1 MESANFAFLG
11 DPELAAGL
19 GKKGTCTDLC
29 MYDRKRDGWLRTY
42 VAPCGFPEKIQPL
55 IQAVNMGESA
65 VLCVSALDRFAG
77 EQIVALDLLGVE
89 RGVLCHSESVDPE
102 RLEEAVRGT
111 VVDGYRRS
119 PPGGL
124 GEAVAGIKPAPARGP
139 ARVVADHCFDV
150 KGAGTVVLGRVASG
164 TVRRHDTMKLL
175 PGGGDALVKSIQMHD
190 DPVDEASFPARVGLA
205 VKCADKVQRGDV
217 LCSGEL
223 PRVIESAE
231 LDFSPTKYYRGGLHE
246 GLTCVA
252 VCGLQARA
260 ARIES
265 TEPFTLRFDKPVA
278 YSGETVVVLR
288 PESSPVRIAGGGRAL
303 SQKTAD

>member
-42 VAPCGFPEKIQPL
+42 VAPSGFPEKIQPL
-55 IQAVNMGESA
+55 IQAVNMGEAA
-65 VLCVSALDRFAG
+65 VLCVSKLDRFAG

-89 RGVLCHSESVDPE
+89 RGVLCHAESVDPG
-102 RLEEAVRGT
+102 RLEDAVRGT
-111 VVDGYRRS
+111 VVEGYARAAPDGLS
-119 PPGGL
+119 S
-124 GEAVAGIKPAPARGP
+124 AVAGIGSAPAGGP

-150 KGAGTVVLGRVASG
+150 RGVGTVVLGRVTSG
-164 TVRRHDTMKLL
+164 TVRRHDSLRL
-175 PGGGDALVKSIQMHD
+175 APGGADILVKSIQMHD
-190 DPVDEASFPARVGLA
+190 DPVDEASSPARVGLA
-205 VKCADKVQRGDV
+205 VKCAEPVQRGDV
-217 LCSGEL
+217 LCSGEM
-223 PRVIESAE
+223 PPEISSAKI
-231 LDFSPTKYYRGGLHE
+231 DFAQTRYYKGGLRE

-265 TEPFTLRFDKPVA
+265 TDPFELRFDKPVA

-288 PESSPVRIAGGGRAL
+288 PEASPVRIAGGGRA
-303 SQKTAD
+303 AVP